1 MPSELYDSI
10 PNTLEYGVKVL
21 KQEVLTLDCME
32 RQSFRQLVVCIVTI
46 ESVTK
51 LKVKD
56 SIPIK

>member
-21 KQEVLTLDCME
+21 KQEVLTLDCMD
-32 RQSFRQLVVCIVTI
+32 RQSLRQLVVCIVTI
-46 ESVTK
+46 EAVTK
-51 LKVKD
+51 LKAKD